1 MRKAWGREVFVEA
14 MNRRILSLSLL
25 AGAALAAGC
34 QPSDEELAA
43 RYEGVVR
50 TYCLECHD
58 AAGREAGL
66 SLEGIDLDDVSAHPV
81 IFENMARKLRGRQM
95 PPSGGPRP
103 DADTTDGF
111 VAYLERRLDAAAL
124 AAPEPGPASIHRLN
138 RTEYGN
144 AVRDLLA
151 LEVDAAEYL
160 PADDEGYG
168 FDNIA
173 DVLRVS
179 PSLLEQY
186 LAASAKIAAL
196 AVGDPN
202 APAVTSVYRAPSDL
216 AQGSHIEGLPLG
228 TRGGVLIRHY
238 FPLDG
243 EYEFDVFLLRN
254 IVGYM
259 TGLEWAHELEIAI
272 DGQRVFVAQVG
283 GEADNAMSDANMSA
297 AANEIDARLRT
308 RTFVAAGP
316 HDVTVAFLE
325 RSAAETHEPLE
336 LHTRNLDLQDMNGLP
351 VLDYVNVRGPFN
363 AVGPGDTPS
372 RQRIFTCRPADD
384 ATARVCATEILST
397 LARRAYRRRP
407 TEQDLSQLLSFY
419 DKGAARA
426 GFEAGIQSAL
436 RVVLTSP
443 KFLFRDEPD
452 PTGVA
457 PGSLYA
463 VDDAALAS
471 RLAFFLWSAP
481 PDDELLELAAQGKL
495 SEEGIFDEQVTR
507 MLADDKAMALV
518 DNFAGQW
525 LFLRNLQS
533 ARPDVE
539 EFPNF
544 DDNLRQAMRRET
556 ELLFANVLREDR
568 PVTELLTADYT
579 FINDRLAKHYGI
591 RGIYGSHFRKVT
603 VTEEARRGLLGHA
616 SILTVTSYPNRT
628 SPVLRGKWVLENV
641 LGTPP
646 PPPLPNVP
654 ALTENEAGQ
663 VARTLRE
670 RLAEH
675 RANPVCATC
684 HDVMDPIGLALEN
697 FDAVGKWRTREP
709 GGEIDAHGELADGTP
724 ITGAAELREAL
735 TDDPEQFARVFTARL
750 LTYALGRGLEAYDMP
765 TVRRIVREAEG
776 DDYRFGA
783 LVKGIVNSVPFR
795 MRRAQSSE
803 APAPET
809 VARTE

>member
-1 MRKAWGREVFVEA
+1 MKSRALYYTP
-14 MNRRILSLSLL
+14 IL
-25 AGAALAAGC
+25 AAALAAGC
-34 QPSDEELAA
+34 QPSNENLAV
-43 RYEGVVR
+43 RYEGVVG

-58 AAGREAGL
+58 SAGREAGL
-66 SLEGIDLDDVSAHPV
+66 SLENVDLNDIAAHPDL
-81 IFENMARKLRGRQM
+81 FETVARKLRGRQM
-95 PPSGGPRP
+95 PPPGGPRP
-103 DADTTDGF
+103 DTATYDGF
-111 VAYLERRLDAAAL
+111 AAYLERRLDEAAL
-124 AAPEPGPASIHRLN
+124 ASPDPGRASIHRLN

-151 LEVDAAEYL
+151 LEVDASEFL

-196 AVGDPN
+196 AVGDPE
-202 APAVTSVYRAPSDL
+202 APSVTAVYRAPSDL
-216 AQGSHIEGLPLG
+216 AQAVHVEGMPLG
-228 TRGGVLIRHY
+228 TRGGIKISHY
-238 FPLDG
+238 FPLDA

-259 TGLEWAHELEIAI
+259 TGLEWAHELEIAV
-272 DGQRVFVAQVG
+272 DGERIFLAQVG
-283 GEADNAMSDANMSA
+283 GEADNAMSDKNMSA

-308 RTFVAAGP
+308 RAFVTAGP

-351 VLDYVNVRGPFN
+351 IVDYVNVRGPFN
-363 AVGPGDTPS
+363 PVGPGDTPS
-372 RQRIFTCRPADD
+372 RVRIFTCRPADD
-384 ATARVCATEILST
+384 ATARVCAAEILST
-397 LARRAYRRRP
+397 LARHAYRRQP
-407 TEQDLSQLLSFY
+407 TEQDVATLLSFY
-419 DKGAARA
+419 DAGAARA
-426 GFEAGIQSAL
+426 GFDAGIESAV
-436 RVVLTSP
+436 RVILTSP

-452 PTGVA
+452 PAGVA

-463 VDDAALAS
+463 LDDSALAS

-481 PDDELLELAAQGKL
+481 PDDELLELAGQGKL
-495 SEEGIFDEQVTR
+495 SDESVFESEIER
-507 MLADDKAMALV
+507 MLADPRASALV
-518 DNFAGQW
+518 ENFAGQW

-533 ARPDVE
+533 ARPDTE
-539 EFPNF
+539 EFPDF
-544 DDNLRQAMRRET
+544 DDNLRRAMRRET
-556 ELLFANVLREDR
+556 ELLFEHIMRENL
-568 PVTELLTADYT
+568 PVNELLTADYT
-579 FINDRLAKHYGI
+579 FVNERLARHYGMPEV
-591 RGIYGSHFRKVT
+591 YGSNFRRVP
-603 VTEEARRGLLGHA
+603 VADEARRGLLGHA

-641 LGTPP
+641 LGAPP

-654 ALTENEAGQ
+654 ALPDNETGK

-675 RANPVCATC
+675 RANPICATC
-684 HDVMDPIGLALEN
+684 HDVMDPIGLGLEN

-709 GGEIDAHGELADGTP
+709 GGDIDAHGQLADGTP

-735 TDDPEQFARVFTARL
+735 TANPEQFARVFTSKL
-750 LTYALGRGLEAYDMP
+750 LTYALGRGLEASDMP
-765 TVRRIVREAEG
+765 TVRRIVRDAED
-776 DDYRFGA
+776 DDYRFA
-783 LVKGIVNSVPFR
+783 AIVNGIANSVQFR
-795 MRRAQSSE
+795 MRRAQSPD
-803 APAPET
+803 APPQPT
-809 VARTE
+809 VASTE

>member
-1 MRKAWGREVFVEA
+1 MKNGAISW
-14 MNRRILSLSLL
+14 SLVL
-25 AGAALAAGC
+25 AGALVAGC

-43 RYEGVVR
+43 QYEGVVR
-50 TYCLECHD
+50 TYCLDCHD

-66 SLEGIDLDDVSAHPV
+66 SLEDVDLDNVAAHPV
-81 IFENMARKLRGRQM
+81 IFENVARKLRGRQM

-111 VAYLERRLDAAAL
+111 VAYLERELDEAAL
-124 AAPEPGPASIHRLN
+124 ASPDPGRASIHRLN

-151 LEVDAAEYL
+151 LEVDAAELL
-160 PADDEGYG
+160 PADDEAYG

-173 DVLRVS
+173 DVLRTS

-196 AVGDPN
+196 AVGDPE

-216 AQGSHIEGLPLG
+216 AQGAHVEGMPLG
-228 TRGGVLIRHY
+228 TRGGIKIRHY

-243 EYEFDVFLLRN
+243 EYDFDVFLLRN

-259 TGLEWAHELEIAI
+259 TGLEWAHELEIAV
-272 DGQRVFVAQVG
+272 DGERVFLAQVG
-283 GEADNAMSDANMSA
+283 GEEDNALSDANMSA

-308 RTFVAAGP
+308 RTFVTAGS
-316 HDVTVAFLE
+316 HDVTVAFLA

-351 VLDYVNVRGPFN
+351 VVDYVNVRGPFN

-372 RQRIFTCRPADD
+372 RERIFTCRPADE

-397 LARRAYRRRP
+397 LARRAYRRQP
-407 TEQDLSQLLSFY
+407 TEQDIATLLGFY
-419 DKGAARA
+419 DRGSASD
-426 GFEAGIQSAL
+426 GFDAGIQSAL
-436 RVVLTSP
+436 RVILTSP

-452 PTGVA
+452 PAGVA

-463 VDDAALAS
+463 LDDSALAS

-481 PDDELLELAAQGKL
+481 PDDELLDLAAQDKL
-495 SEEGIFDEQVTR
+495 SDERVFEQQVDR
-507 MLADDKAMALV
+507 MLADPRASALV
-518 DNFAGQW
+518 ENFAGQW
-525 LFLRNLQS
+525 LYLRNLQS
-533 ARPDVE
+533 VTPDIE

-556 ELLFANVLREDR
+556 ELLFEHVMREDLS
-568 PVTELLTADYT
+568 VNELLTADYT
-579 FINDRLAKHYGI
+579 FVNERLAEHYGI
-591 RGIYGSHFRKVT
+591 PSVYGSHFRQVP
-603 VTEEARRGLLGHA
+603 VAEEARRGLLGHA

-641 LGTPP
+641 LGTPA
-646 PPPLPNVP
+646 PPPLPDVP
-654 ALTENEAGQ
+654 ALEENESGK

-684 HDVMDPIGLALEN
+684 HDVMDPIGLGLEN
-697 FDAVGKWRTREP
+697 FDAVGKWRTKEP
-709 GGEIDAHGELADGTP
+709 GGEIDAHGQLADGRQ
-724 ITGAAELREAL
+724 IDGAAQLREAL
-735 TDDPEQFARVFTARL
+735 TADPEQFARVFTDKL

-765 TVRRIVREAEG
+765 TVRRIVREAE
-776 DDYRFGA
+776 DEDYRFSA
-783 LVKGIVNSVPFR
+783 LVKGIVNSAPFR
-795 MRRAQSSE
+795 MRRAQDPS
-803 APAPET
+803 APPAET

>member
-1 MRKAWGREVFVEA
+1 MKSRGMWFSPLVA
-14 MNRRILSLSLL
+14 
-25 AGAALAAGC
+25 AALVAGC

-43 RYEGVVR
+43 RYEDVVGS
-50 TYCLECHD
+50 YCLDCHD

-66 SLEGIDLDDVSAHPV
+66 SLEGVDLDEVAAHSEM
-81 IFENMARKLRGRQM
+81 FENVARKLRGRQM

-103 DADTTDGF
+103 DAETYDGF
-111 VAYLERRLDAAAL
+111 VAYLERRLDEAAL
-124 AAPEPGPASIHRLN
+124 AAPEPGKASIHRLN

-151 LEVDAAEYL
+151 LEIDASEFL

-186 LAASAKIAAL
+186 LSASAKIAAL
-196 AVGDPN
+196 AVGDPE
-202 APAVTSVYRAPSDL
+202 APAVTAVYRAPSDL
-216 AQGSHIEGLPLG
+216 AQGAHIEGMPLG
-228 TRGGVLIRHY
+228 TRGGVKIRHY
-238 FPLDG
+238 FPLDA

-259 TGLEWAHELEIAI
+259 TGLEWAHELEIAV
-272 DGQRVFVAQVG
+272 DGTRVFLAQVG
-283 GEADNAMSDANMSA
+283 GEADNRMSDENMSA

-308 RTFVAAGP
+308 RTFVTAGP

-351 VLDYVNVRGPFN
+351 VVDYVNVRGPFN
-363 AVGPGDTPS
+363 PAGPGDTPS
-372 RQRIFTCRPADD
+372 RDRIFTCRPADQS
-384 ATARVCATEILST
+384 TARVCATEILST
-397 LARRAYRRRP
+397 LARRAYRRQP
-407 TEQDLSQLLSFY
+407 TEQDIATLLTFY
-419 DKGAARA
+419 DTGSQRG
-426 GFEAGIQSAL
+426 GFDAGIESAL
-436 RVVLTSP
+436 RVILTSP
-443 KFLFRDEPD
+443 RFLFRDEPD
-452 PTGVA
+452 PAGVA

-463 VDDAALAS
+463 LDDAALAS
-471 RLAFFLWSAP
+471 RLAFFIWSGP

-495 SEEGIFDEQVTR
+495 SDEGVFEQQIDR
-507 MLADDKAMALV
+507 LLADPRASALV
-518 DNFAGQW
+518 ENFAGQW
-525 LFLRNLQS
+525 LYLRNLQS
-533 ARPDVE
+533 TRPDVE
-539 EFPNF
+539 EFPDF
-544 DDNLRQAMRRET
+544 DDNLRRAMRRET
-556 ELLFANVLREDR
+556 ELLFEHIMREDLS
-568 PVTELLTADYT
+568 VNELLTADYT
-579 FINDRLAKHYGI
+579 FVNERLAKHYGMPSV
-591 RGIYGSHFRKVT
+591 YGSHFRQVP
-603 VTEEARRGLLGHA
+603 VADEARRGLLGHA

-646 PPPLPNVP
+646 PPPLPDVP
-654 ALTENEAGQ
+654 ALEDNEVGK

-670 RLAEH
+670 RLEEH

-684 HDVMDPIGLALEN
+684 HDVMDPIGLGLEN

-709 GGEIDAHGELADGTP
+709 GGEIDSHGQLADGTP

-735 TDDPEQFARVFTARL
+735 TADPEQFARVFTAKL

-776 DDYRFGA
+776 DDYRFAA
-783 LVKGIVNSVPFR
+783 LVKGIANSVPFR
-795 MRRAQSSE
+795 MRRAQAPD
-803 APAPET
+803 APAQPT
-809 VARTE
+809 VADIAE

>member
-1 MRKAWGREVFVEA
+1 MKNGAISW
-14 MNRRILSLSLL
+14 SLVL
-25 AGAALAAGC
+25 AGALVAGC

-43 RYEGVVR
+43 QYEGVVR
-50 TYCLECHD
+50 TYCLDCHD

-66 SLEGIDLDDVSAHPV
+66 SLEDVDLDNVAAHPV
-81 IFENMARKLRGRQM
+81 IFENVARKLRGRQM

-111 VAYLERRLDAAAL
+111 VAYLERELDEAAL
-124 AAPEPGPASIHRLN
+124 ASPDPGRASIHRLN

-144 AVRDLLA
+144 AVRDVLA
-151 LEVDAAEYL
+151 LEVDAAELL
-160 PADDEGYG
+160 PADDEAYG

-173 DVLRVS
+173 DVLRTS

-196 AVGDPN
+196 AVGDPE

-216 AQGSHIEGLPLG
+216 AQGAHVEGMPLG
-228 TRGGVLIRHY
+228 TRGGIKIRHY

-243 EYEFDVFLLRN
+243 EYDFDVFLLRN

-259 TGLEWAHELEIAI
+259 TGLEWAHELEIAV
-272 DGQRVFVAQVG
+272 DGERVFLAQVG
-283 GEADNAMSDANMSA
+283 GEEDNALSDANMSA

-308 RTFVAAGP
+308 RTFVTAGS
-316 HDVTVAFLE
+316 HDVTVAFLA

-351 VLDYVNVRGPFN
+351 VVDYVNVRGPFN
-363 AVGPGDTPS
+363 AVGPGNTPS
-372 RQRIFTCRPADD
+372 RERIFTCRPADE

-397 LARRAYRRRP
+397 LARRAYRRQP
-407 TEQDLSQLLSFY
+407 TEQDIATLLGFY
-419 DKGAARA
+419 DRGSASD
-426 GFEAGIQSAL
+426 GFDAGIQSAL
-436 RVVLTSP
+436 RVILTSP

-452 PTGVA
+452 PAGVA

-463 VDDAALAS
+463 LDDSALAS
-471 RLAFFLWSAP
+471 RLAFFLWCAP
-481 PDDELLELAAQGKL
+481 PDDELLELAAQDRL
-495 SEEGIFDEQVTR
+495 SDERVFEQQVDR
-507 MLADDKAMALV
+507 MLADPRASALV
-518 DNFAGQW
+518 ENFAGQW
-525 LFLRNLQS
+525 LYLRNLQS
-533 ARPDVE
+533 VTPDIE

-556 ELLFANVLREDR
+556 ELLFEHVMREDLS
-568 PVTELLTADYT
+568 VNELLTADYT
-579 FINDRLAKHYGI
+579 FVNERLAEHYGI
-591 RGIYGSHFRKVT
+591 PSVYGSHFRQVP
-603 VTEEARRGLLGHA
+603 VAEEARRGLLGHA

-641 LGTPP
+641 LGTPA
-646 PPPLPNVP
+646 PPPLPDVP
-654 ALTENEAGQ
+654 ALEENESGK

-684 HDVMDPIGLALEN
+684 HDVMDPIGLGLEN
-697 FDAVGKWRTREP
+697 FDAVGKWRTKEP
-709 GGEIDAHGELADGTP
+709 GGEIDAHGQLADGRQ
-724 ITGAAELREAL
+724 IDGAAQLREAL
-735 TDDPEQFARVFTARL
+735 TADPEQFARVFTDKL

-765 TVRRIVREAEG
+765 TVRRIVREAED
-776 DDYRFGA
+776 DDYRFSA
-783 LVKGIVNSVPFR
+783 LVKGIVNSAPFR
-795 MRRAQSSE
+795 MRRAQDPN
-803 APAPET
+803 APPAET

>member
-1 MRKAWGREVFVEA
+1 MGCEVLVET
-14 MNRRILSLSLL
+14 MNHRISSLSLL
-25 AGAALAAGC
+25 AGVALAAGC

-50 TYCLECHD
+50 SYCLECHD

-66 SLEGIDLDDVSAHPV
+66 LLEGIGLDDVSAHPV

-95 PPSGGPRP
+95 PPLGGPRP
-103 DADTTDGF
+103 DAATTDAF
-111 VAYLERRLDAAAL
+111 VAYLERRLDEAAL

-151 LEVDAAEYL
+151 LEVDASEFL

-202 APAVTSVYRAPSDL
+202 TRAVMSVYRAPSDL
-216 AQGSHIEGLPLG
+216 AQGAHVEGLPLG
-228 TRGGVLIRHY
+228 TRGGIRIRHY

-272 DGQRVFVAQVG
+272 DGQRVLLAQVG
-283 GEADNAMSDANMSA
+283 GEADNAASDANMSA

-308 RTFVAAGP
+308 RTFVTAGP

-384 ATARVCATEILST
+384 ATARVCASEILST
-397 LARRAYRRRP
+397 LARRAYRRQP

-419 DKGAARA
+419 ETGAARA
-426 GFEAGIQSAL
+426 GFDAGIQSAL
-436 RVVLTSP
+436 RAVLTSP

-452 PTGVA
+452 PAGVA
-457 PGSLYA
+457 PGALYA
-463 VDDAALAS
+463 LDDAALAS

-481 PDDELLELAAQGKL
+481 PDDELLELAAQGRL
-495 SEEGIFDEQVTR
+495 SEPDVFDAQVTR
-507 MLADDKAMALV
+507 MLADGRAMALV

-539 EFPNF
+539 EFPDF

-556 ELLFANVLREDR
+556 ELLFATVLREDR
-568 PVTELLTADYT
+568 AVSELLTADYT
-579 FINDRLAKHYGI
+579 FINDRLARHYGI
-591 RGIYGSHFRKVT
+591 AGIYGSHFRKVP
-603 VTEEARRGLLGHA
+603 VTQDARRGLLGHA

-641 LGTPP
+641 LGTPS

-684 HDVMDPIGLALEN
+684 HDVMDPIGLGLEN

-709 GGEIDAHGELADGTP
+709 GGEIDARGQLADGTP
-724 ITGAAELREAL
+724 IAGVAELREAL
-735 TDDPEQFARVFTARL
+735 TADPEQFARVVTARL
-750 LTYALGRGLEAYDMP
+750 LTYALGRGLEVYDMP
-765 TVRRIVREAEG
+765 TVRRIVREAER

-783 LVKGIVNSVPFR
+783 LVKGIATSVPFR
-795 MRRAQSSE
+795 MRRAASPE
-803 APAPET
+803 PPAPET
-809 VARTE
+809 IASTE

>member
-1 MRKAWGREVFVEA
+1 
-14 MNRRILSLSLL
+14 
-25 AGAALAAGC
+25 
-34 QPSDEELAA
+34 
-43 RYEGVVR
+43 
-50 TYCLECHD
+50 
-58 AAGREAGL
+58 
-66 SLEGIDLDDVSAHPV
+66 
-81 IFENMARKLRGRQM
+81 
-95 PPSGGPRP
+95 
-103 DADTTDGF
+103 
-111 VAYLERRLDAAAL
+111 
-124 AAPEPGPASIHRLN
+124 LN

-151 LEVDAAEYL
+151 LEVDAAEFL

-186 LAASAKIAAL
+186 LSASAKIAAL
-196 AVGDPN
+196 AVGDPST
-202 APAVTSVYRAPSDL
+202 PAVMAVYRAPGDL
-216 AQGSHIEGLPLG
+216 AQAAHIEGMPLG

-243 EYEFDVFLLRN
+243 EYELDVFLLRN

-272 DGQRVFVAQVG
+272 DGERVFLAQVG
-283 GEADNAMSDANMSA
+283 GEADNKRSDENMSM

-308 RTFVAAGP
+308 RTFVTAGP

-363 AVGPGDTPS
+363 AKGPGNTPS
-372 RQRIFTCRPADD
+372 RERIFTCRPADES
-384 ATARVCATEILST
+384 TARVCATEILST
-397 LARRAYRRRP
+397 LARRAYRRQP
-407 TEQDLSQLLSFY
+407 TEQDLSQLLEFY
-419 DKGAARA
+419 EQGAARG
-426 GFEAGIQSAL
+426 GFDAGIQSAL

-452 PTGVA
+452 PEGVA
-457 PGSLYA
+457 PGTLYA
-463 VDDAALAS
+463 VDDAALAA

-481 PDDELLELAAQGKL
+481 PDDELLALAEQSKL
-495 SEEGIFDEQVTR
+495 SDPDAYDEQVERLLKDSRAT
-507 MLADDKAMALV
+507 ALV
-518 DNFAGQW
+518 ENFAGQW

-533 ARPDVE
+533 ARPDTE
-539 EFPNF
+539 EFPDF
-544 DDNLRQAMRRET
+544 DDNVRQSMRRET
-556 ELLFANVLREDR
+556 ELLFEHVLRDDR

-579 FINDRLAKHYGI
+579 FVNDRLAKHYGI
-591 RGIYGSHFRKVT
+591 DNVYGSNFRKVQ
-603 VTEEARRGLLGHA
+603 VTDPARRGLLGHA

-641 LGTPP
+641 LGAPP

-654 ALTENEAGQ
+654 ALEENEAGS

-684 HDVMDPIGLALEN
+684 HDVMDPIGLGLEN

-709 GGEIDAHGELADGTP
+709 GGDIDAHGQLADGTE
-724 ITGAAELREAL
+724 IDGAAALREAV
-735 TDDPEQFARVFTARL
+735 TRDPEQFARVFTAKL

-765 TVRRIVREAEG
+765 TVRRIVREAED
-776 DDYRFGA
+776 DDYRFSA
-783 LVKGIVNSVPFR
+783 LVKGIANSVPFR
-795 MRRAQSSE
+795 MRRAQSPD
-803 APAPET
+803 APGT
-809 VARTE
+809 VARVE

>member
-1 MRKAWGREVFVEA
+1 MKSRALY
-14 MNRRILSLSLL
+14 LSPVL
-25 AGAALAAGC
+25 AAALAAGC
-34 QPSDEELAA
+34 QPSNEELAE
-43 RYEGVVR
+43 RYEGVVG

-66 SLEGIDLDDVSAHPV
+66 SLENVDLDNVAAHPEL
-81 IFENMARKLRGRQM
+81 FETVARKLRGRQM

-103 DADTTDGF
+103 DAKTYDGF
-111 VAYLERRLDAAAL
+111 AAYLERRLDEAAL
-124 AAPEPGPASIHRLN
+124 ASPEPGKASIHRLN

-151 LEVDAAEYL
+151 LEVDAPEFL

-196 AVGDPN
+196 AVGDPD
-202 APAVTSVYRAPSDL
+202 APAVTAVYRPPQDL
-216 AQGSHIEGLPLG
+216 AQAVHVEGMPLG
-228 TRGGVLIRHY
+228 TRGGIKISHY
-238 FPLDG
+238 FPLDA
-243 EYEFDVFLLRN
+243 EYELDVFLVRN

-259 TGLEWAHELEIAI
+259 TGLEWAHELEIAV
-272 DGQRVFVAQVG
+272 DGERVFLAQVG
-283 GEADNAMSDANMSA
+283 GEADNAMSDKNMSA

-308 RTFVAAGP
+308 RAFVTAGP

-351 VLDYVNVRGPFN
+351 IVDYVNVRGPFN
-363 AVGPGDTPS
+363 PVGPGNTPS
-372 RQRIFTCRPADD
+372 RERIFTCRPADD
-384 ATARVCATEILST
+384 ATARVCAAEILST
-397 LARRAYRRRP
+397 LARHAFRRPP
-407 TEQDLSQLLSFY
+407 TEQDVATLLSFY
-419 DKGAARA
+419 DAGAARA
-426 GFEAGIQSAL
+426 GFDAGIESAL

-452 PTGVA
+452 PAGVA

-463 VDDAALAS
+463 LDDTALAS

-481 PDDELLELAAQGKL
+481 PDDELLELAGQGKL
-495 SEEGIFDEQVTR
+495 ADKGVFEQQVER
-507 MLADDKAMALV
+507 MLADERASALV
-518 DNFAGQW
+518 ENFAGQW
-525 LFLRNLQS
+525 LFLRNLKS
-533 ARPDVE
+533 THPDTE
-539 EFPNF
+539 EFPDF
-544 DDNLRQAMRRET
+544 DDNLRSAMRRET
-556 ELLFANVLREDR
+556 ELLFEHVMRENLS
-568 PVTELLTADYT
+568 VNELLTADYT
-579 FINDRLAKHYGI
+579 FVNERLAKHYGMPE
-591 RGIYGSHFRKVT
+591 IYGSNFRKVP
-603 VTEEARRGLLGHA
+603 VTDEARRGLLGHA

-654 ALTENEAGQ
+654 ALPDNETGK

-675 RANPVCATC
+675 RANPICATC
-684 HDVMDPIGLALEN
+684 HDVMDPIGLGLEN

-709 GGEIDAHGELADGTP
+709 GGDIDAHGQLANGTP
-724 ITGAAELREAL
+724 ISGAAELREAL
-735 TDDPEQFARVFTARL
+735 TADPEQFARVFTSKL

-765 TVRRIVREAEG
+765 TVRQIVREAEG

-783 LVKGIVNSVPFR
+783 IVKGIVNSVPFR
-795 MRRAQSSE
+795 MRRAQSPD
-803 APAPET
+803 APPRPT
-809 VARTE
+809 VAQAE